1 MARRTFYKNWGV
13 PASVVMVVTSVCADY
28 TRRDKAL
35 RSCLISEPVQE
46 KLQTLNSI
54 VDKALEE
61 IEPAIRKDIIND
73 ITCGRGYNKSA
84 CSLVM
89 EKNTYY
95 RRRRK
100 LVYDIA
106 IAMKLI

>member
-1 MARRTFYKNWGV
+1 MARRAYYKNWGV

-35 RSCLISEPVQE
+35 RSCSMNEAVQE
-46 KLQTLNSI
+46 HLRSLNAI
-54 VDKALEE
+54 VDTALED

-73 ITCGRGYNKSA
+73 ITYGRGYNKSA
-84 CSLVM
+84 CSLILA
-89 EKNTYY
+89 KDTYY

-100 LVYDIA
+100 LIYDIA
-106 IAMKLI
+106 IAMRLI